1 MTIVT
6 LSYAL
11 LVATATLV
19 WVLLDRYFAMGIAGN
34 LSHEHPHNLRISAQR
49 EFLAVMALVL
59 LITLV
64 SLGMLT
70 VAFGSVVGTGL

>member
-1 MTIVT
+1 MTIMT
-6 LSYAL
+6 LACAL
-11 LVATATLV
+11 LVATTTLV

-34 LSHEHPHNLRISAQR
+34 LSHEHPHNRRISEQR

-70 VAFGSVVGTGL
+70 AVFESVLGMGL